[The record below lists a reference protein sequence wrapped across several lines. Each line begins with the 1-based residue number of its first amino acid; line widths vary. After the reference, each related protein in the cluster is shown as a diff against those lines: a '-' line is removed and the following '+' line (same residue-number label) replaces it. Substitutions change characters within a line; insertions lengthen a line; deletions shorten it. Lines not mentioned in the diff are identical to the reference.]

1 MSKSI
6 KVVDTILRDASQSLI
21 ATRLT
26 TKEMEGALDLI
37 DSAGYYAV
45 ECWGGATFDTCMR
58 YLNEDPWERLRTF
71 RKGLKNTKTQMLLR
85 GQNVLGYKN
94 YPDDFVELFVAK
106 SIENGIDIIRIFDAL
121 NDPRNLET
129 AMKATKKYGG
139 HAQAAICYTTGPVFT
154 LDYFTKL
161 TKQMEELGADS
172 ICIKDMAGL
181 LTPDRSFKLIQA
193 MKKVTDLPIEV
204 HSHTTAGTAS
214 MSLLKGVEAGVD
226 IIDTALS
233 PLGGGTSHPAT
244 ETMHITLSEMGYD
257 TGLDLEVLQK
267 LAEYFGP
274 IRDKYVKDGVLN
286 IKMLEVEPKA
296 LVYQVPGGMLSNLL
310 SQLIQQGRPELYE
323 PVLKEVPNVRAD
335 LGYPPLVTP
344 MSQMVGTQATMNVL
358 MGERYKLVPKEV
370 KDYVKGLYGQPPAPI
385 SDEIR
390 IKMIG
395 NAEVMTDR
403 PADHLD
409 PILPK
414 LREET
419 AGLARTDEDVLSY
432 GSFPEVAKDFLQ
444 KKYA

>member
-6 KVVDTILRDASQSLI
+6 KVVDTILRDAAQSLI
-21 ATRLT
+21 ATRMT
-26 TKEMEGALDLI
+26 TNEMEGALDLI

-121 NDPRNLET
+121 NDTRNLET

-161 TKQMEELGADS
+161 TKEMEELGADS

-181 LTPDRSFKLIQA
+181 LTPDRSFKLVQA
-193 MKKVTDLPIEV
+193 MRKVTDLPIEV

-214 MSLLKGVEAGVD
+214 MSLLKGVEAGAD

-244 ETMHITLSEMGYD
+244 ETMHISLSEMGYD

-267 LAEYFGP
+267 LAEYFAP
-274 IRDKYVKDGVLN
+274 IRDKYVNEGVLN
-286 IKMLEVEPKA
+286 IKMLQVEPKA

-310 SQLIQQGRPELYE
+310 SQLTQQGRPDLYE

-390 IKMIG
+390 TKMIG

-414 LREET
+414 LREEM

-444 KKYA
+444 NKYA

>member
-6 KVVDTILRDASQSLI
+6 KVVDTILRDAAQSLI
-21 ATRLT
+21 ATRMT
-26 TKEMEGALDLI
+26 TNEMEGALDLI

-121 NDPRNLET
+121 NDTRNLET

-161 TKQMEELGADS
+161 TKEMEELGADS

-181 LTPDRSFKLIQA
+181 LTPDRSFKLVQA
-193 MKKVTDLPIEV
+193 MRKVTDLPIEV

-214 MSLLKGVEAGVD
+214 MSLLKGVEAGAD

-244 ETMHITLSEMGYD
+244 ETMHIALTEMGYD

-267 LAEYFGP
+267 LAEYFAP
-274 IRDKYVKDGVLN
+274 IRDKYVNEGILN
-286 IKMLEVEPKA
+286 IKMLQVEPKA

-310 SQLIQQGRPELYE
+310 SQLTQQGRPDLYE

-390 IKMIG
+390 TKMIG

-444 KKYA
+444 NKYA